1 MLAYLNAFSTVLA
14 MLTFFGIIWWA
25 FSKGRKKANDEAAML
40 PFALPDE
47 GTDEGTKAGAKE
59 EQKESRP

>member
-1 MLAYLNAFSTVLA
+1 MLAYLNALATGLA

-25 FSKGRKKANDEAAML
+25 FSKGRQEANREASLL

-47 GTDEGTKAGAKE
+47 GKSQPQHQE
-59 EQKESRP
+59 ESRP

>member
-25 FSKGRKKANDEAAML
+25 FSKGRKQANEEAAML
-40 PFALPDE
+40 PFVLPDE
-47 GTDEGTKAGAKE
+47 GAKQ
-59 EQKESRP
+59 QKEESRP